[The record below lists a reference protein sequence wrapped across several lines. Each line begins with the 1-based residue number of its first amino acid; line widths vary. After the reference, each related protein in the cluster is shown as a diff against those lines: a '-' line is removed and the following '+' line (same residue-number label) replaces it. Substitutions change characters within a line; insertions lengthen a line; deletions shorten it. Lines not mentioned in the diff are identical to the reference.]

1 MKTRIISGLILALL
15 IIPIVIYG
23 GLIFD
28 IMIYLIATFAFN
40 EFLDIKEKK
49 KELPFLIKIISFL
62 MFLLVIFGFNN
73 LNNNVFTVDFRIISA
88 LFLIFLIPTVLY
100 HNKEIYSIN
109 DAFYLIGSILFLGMS
124 FSSIIYLR
132 SIGFNIL
139 FYIILVAFT
148 TDTYAYFGGYLIGKH
163 KLIPTVSP
171 NKTWEGTIVGTLFC
185 IFVCSIF
192 YVNFINTDT
201 SIIISILVAL
211 LLSVVGQFGDLVFSA
226 IKRYYDKK
234 DYSNLI
240 PGHGGIL
247 DRLDSIIFIVLGYMF
262 IMTII

>member
-1 MKTRIISGLILALL
+1 MKTRIISALIIALL

-28 IMIYLIATFAFN
+28 ITMYVIATFAFN

-49 KELPFLIKIISFL
+49 KELPFLMKIISFL
-62 MFLLVIFGFNN
+62 MFILLIFGFNN
-73 LNNNVFTVDFRIISA
+73 LNNNIFTLDFRIISA
-88 LFLIFLIPTVLY
+88 LFLFFLIPTVIY
-100 HNKEIYSIN
+100 HNKNIYSIN
-109 DAFYLIGSILFLGMS
+109 DAFYLIGSILFLGTS

-132 SIGFNIL
+132 HVGFNVL
-139 FYIILVAFT
+139 FYIILIAVA
-148 TDTYAYFGGYLIGKH
+148 TDTYAYFGGYFIGKH

-171 NKTWEGTIVGTLFC
+171 NKTWEGSIVGTLFC
-185 IFVCSIF
+185 VLVCTV
-192 YVNFINTDT
+192 YYTYFINTDS
-201 SIIISILVAL
+201 SIIVAGLVTLCLSII
-211 LLSVVGQFGDLVFSA
+211 GQFGDLVFSA
-226 IKRYYDKK
+226 IKRYYEKK

-262 IMTII
+262 LMTII